1 MPPPT
6 PELGSTPY
14 ITPTPTFEEQFRR
27 PTAEEP
33 IPEWAHQ
40 HLPALTEYLLEQPW
54 VTDTLTAFEL
64 HTVELLLRDGVSQAN
79 AIELAIEEG
88 LLSGP
93 DPFAMDIIQSIH
105 GFGSAPEVTDPKQ
118 IQVEH
123 RTINLP
129 LRGQTNLLI
138 LRAQPGSKVSMDLL
152 ENAVKEAERF
162 MDVPFPTDQV
172 TLEFTKGKDS
182 GHEFRD
188 GQFKGDD
195 WSGKVQVNPMHDQ
208 HALVTTNYSPGNE
221 KRLAEVIA
229 HEVAHYYWNHH
240 ITWIDEGMA
249 ETLMSYIENDRVGG
263 PIALSSPECR
273 WYPGLFF
280 LENDS
285 TLRREYDKFQCN
297 YTLGQSLFL
306 AIEASIG
313 KEEFLR
319 GARRLYHT
327 RFTPSI
333 ESVRA
338 AFPNSGGTPEII
350 NYHYYGDPDSYDV
363 DNPPQPMQLPTAQLT
378 SVRLRLERMQTF
390 PPWDFT
396 PISSFSASKYHGP
409 IILVVGTQDY
419 GQGGKPYLALTIK
432 HLN

>member
-1 MPPPT
+1 MDNTIKTRVAEALESTRETTTPSEEEPTANLPATPTWPTATKSASTEPHIAPTQELRGRTQTTPTPPGTTTLTVTPPPTPTSAATVTIVPTTMPPPT

-249 ETLMSYIENDRVGG
+249 ETLMSYI
-263 PIALSSPECR
+263 
-273 WYPGLFF
+273 
-280 LENDS
+280 
-285 TLRREYDKFQCN
+285 
-297 YTLGQSLFL
+297 
-306 AIEASIG
+306 
-313 KEEFLR
+313 
-319 GARRLYHT
+319 
-327 RFTPSI
+327 
-333 ESVRA
+333 
-338 AFPNSGGTPEII
+338 
-350 NYHYYGDPDSYDV
+350 
-363 DNPPQPMQLPTAQLT
+363 
-378 SVRLRLERMQTF
+378 
-390 PPWDFT
+390 
-396 PISSFSASKYHGP
+396 
-409 IILVVGTQDY
+409 
-419 GQGGKPYLALTIK
+419 
-432 HLN
+432 